1 MRRILDH
8 LSADLTASEVPLDA
22 QNMAN
27 GLFGLQNMTSKH
39 SSVRK
44 IMKALSS
51 AILRSLPSQPLPP
64 LDSDPEASGLRNG
77 SKAEIPSISSSVFTG
92 QAVGNSFYGLQG
104 MSSEV
109 PETRLLL
116 RALCRQLREMPSL
129 AQLRAWRNQSLAALD
144 DYLLSGQHI
153 GNAFWGFKNMD
164 SRTAEVLEALDL
176 LALKTR
182 ESVAVMD
189 GQNFANA
196 LYALHAMDG
205 EKPAVRAA
213 LTALAH
219 KLVATNR
226 PFSGL
231 DIGDCFPW
239 LCLEYRHYG
248 KP

>member
-64 LDSDPEASGLRNG
+64 LDSDPEASGLRNSSRAG
-77 SKAEIPSISSSVFTG
+77 IPSISSSVFTG

-109 PETRLLL
+109 AETRLLL

-213 LTALAH
+213 LTAMAH

-231 DIGDCFPW
+231 DIGDYYPW
-239 LCLEYRHYG
+239 LSLEYRHYG